1 LRDLAKGPDGR
12 EAKNGE
18 ELTMALDAVLKQ
30 LESRIEEL
38 VSAYGESKK
47 REAELAAKV
56 KKLGEQVASEAEVGD
71 RVAALEKQR
80 DELGKRLEKVL
91 ELIDGTLA
99 ETD

>member
-1 LRDLAKGPDGR
+1 MPIAKR
-12 EAKNGE
+12 ESSNWEGM
-18 ELTMALDAVLKQ
+18 TMAMDAVLKQ

-47 REAELAAKV
+47 REAELAEKV
-56 KKLGEQVASEAEVGD
+56 EKLGQELASEAEVGD

-91 ELIDGTLA
+91 KLIDGTLA
-99 ETD
+99 DTD